1 MLKIHAMLNAKGI
14 DYQGTGGGI
23 PTITPEMVAAS
34 LAAAPLGASALIR
47 TKLGDERS
55 RAVLVSALIERLVE
69 ETEKRRWGLS
79 DKGVLYIEG
88 IARTASMLYTTP
100 MFCYRCRGRGDI
112 KKRTGLVV
120 PCPSCEGTG
129 AKVLSEREIAKRCG
143 IPWANWC
150 GPWAD
155 RYQLALSI
163 LSEWE
168 DEADRATKR
177 VFWP

>member
-14 DYQGTGGGI
+14 DYSASGGGI

-34 LAAAPLGASALIR
+34 LAAAPPGACALIR
-47 TKLGDERS
+47 AKLGDRRS
-55 RAVLVSALIERLVE
+55 RSSLMALLTDRMME
-69 ETEKRRWGLS
+69 EAEKRIWANDLQYIRGIV
-79 DKGVLYIEG
+79 DTAIALYI
-88 IARTASMLYTTP
+88 AP
-100 MFCYRCRGRGDI
+100 PFCSRCKGRGEI
-112 KKRTGLVV
+112 KQRTGLVV
-120 PCPSCEGTG
+120 SCPSCDGTG
-129 AKVLSEREIAKRCG
+129 AKVLSEKEIAKRCG
-143 IPWANWC
+143 IPWAHWC

>member
-1 MLKIHAMLNAKGI
+1 MLKIHTLLTAKGI
-14 DYQGTGGGI
+14 DYSASGGGI

-34 LAAAPLGASALIR
+34 LAAAPPGACALIR
-47 TKLGDERS
+47 AKLGDKKS
-55 RAVLVSALIERLVE
+55 FLDLTSWLSERLLDE
-69 ETEKRRWGLS
+69 AEKRRWG
-79 DKGVLYIEG
+79 DGPMYIVGVVDTAVALYI
-88 IARTASMLYTTP
+88 AP
-100 MFCYRCRGRGDI
+100 PFCSRCKGRGDI